1 MKVDTTSR
9 RRFSRPAVNRA
20 GARKRTARALGLALA
35 DIDTELVQVKHENS
49 KPGSSSGSSS
59 FRVASSI
66 HTHARSI
73 LADPLRLFPSFCQ
86 FKGRPVATC
95 QRMSTCQHCH
105 LLPREQGTAI
115 SLAVELSP
123 QLQQS
128 ISMRSNHSINQKLI
142 HLSANSSFSS
152 QDLKRHSLAPLLIHT
167 GKSCLFDKFIT
178 PMCNI
183 YKYTFEQ
190 WEYTSIW
197 RHCQSAKE
205 RQIGR
210 SLYRT
215 ASGQSFK

>member
-1 MKVDTTSR
+1 MLGP
-9 RRFSRPAVNRA
+9 FSQIPCVYF
-20 GARKRTARALGLALA
+20 L
-35 DIDTELVQVKHENS
+35 
-49 KPGSSSGSSS
+49 P
-59 FRVASSI
+59 FASSKVGQW
-66 HTHARSI
+66 
-73 LADPLRLFPSFCQ
+73 PLVKGCQ
-86 FKGRPVATC
+86 HVSTATYCPASKGRPLAL
-95 QRMSTCQHCH
+95 RWNCH
-105 LLPREQGTAI
+105 
-115 SLAVELSP
+115 
-123 QLQQS
+123 QQS
-128 ISMRSNHSINQKLI
+128 ISMRGNHSINQKLI